1 MECDSTSNNVSPTK
15 IHNLTKFNFNDRLY
29 NAGKYSF
36 CYYGR
41 WPMARENYTYTKH
54 TTRSPWQHPAFGL
67 TLIQSAKMSVFF
79 MAVSQKSGIPVTGD
93 DDASSSSPS
102 FLSVGVTSIYAQS
115 SSVCSQPQDYS
126 TNKPFPPL

>member
-1 MECDSTSNNVSPTK
+1 MISAQFPRAV
-15 IHNLTKFNFNDRLY
+15 Y

-36 CYYGR
+36 CYYSL
-41 WPMARENYTYTKH
+41 WPMAWGNYTHTKH
-54 TTRSPWQHPAFGL
+54 TTRSPWQHPAVGL

-93 DDASSSSPS
+93 DDASSSPS
-102 FLSVGVTSIYAQS
+102 FLPVGVTITGYAQS

-126 TNKPFPPL
+126 THRPFPPSKS